1 MTSVGRMA
9 HVGVGLVAV
18 VVGTMTFV
26 TNRLELGSKGKNFSV
41 MLRVEKSLGQVTGSF
56 DPTQETQGKS
66 FGLWAGV

>member
-1 MTSVGRMA
+1 MSGW
-9 HVGVGLVAV
+9 LV
-18 VVGTMTFV
+18 VVVLGTMTFV
-26 TNRLELGSKGKNFSV
+26 ANRLRQGSRGKNFSV